1 MKTLREVDI
10 QPLDVI
16 LFQGVDAVSR
26 AICFMEEKKL
36 GHGGYSHLGLAVHV
50 QSAERLRRRVPRA
63 AWRARSREQRGGPDG
78 ALHEQRPDART

>member
-1 MKTLREVDI
+1 LEVVMKTLREVDI

-36 GHGGYSHLGLAVHV
+36 GHGGYSHAGLAVT
-50 QSAERLRRRVPRA
+50 
-63 AWRARSREQRGGPDG
+63 REVLDLPFLEAGNLSFSEPGT
-78 ALHEQRPDART
+78 LS